1 MVMVIMMV
9 MRMIMIPQQVLL
21 LDPLEPRLL
30 LLVLRLEE
38 VVPRCKLVLP
48 TVFN

>member
-1 MVMVIMMV
+1 MVMVIIMV

-30 LLVLRLEE
+30 LLGLQSEE